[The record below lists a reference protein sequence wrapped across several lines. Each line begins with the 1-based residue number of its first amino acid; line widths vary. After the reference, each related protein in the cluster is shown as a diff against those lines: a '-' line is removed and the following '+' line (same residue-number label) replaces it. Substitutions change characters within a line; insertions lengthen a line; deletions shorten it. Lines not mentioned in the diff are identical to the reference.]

1 MSTNLQTL
9 NQIIICDDNND
20 ILKEQ
25 KLREKEEYN
34 ENLDVDKSYNNSQ
47 KKENSDNE
55 YNNSGK
61 KVIIENKNENSLNS
75 KSLNEINNSDNI
87 NKNDILSEIIIQS
100 PEKIISIEN
109 IKNNENSELLQIKN
123 DISNISSINFLNK
136 IL

>member
-9 NQIIICDDNND
+9 NQIITCDDNND
-20 ILKEQ
+20 ILNEQ

-34 ENLDVDKSYNNSQ
+34 ENLDINKSYNNSQ

-100 PEKIISIEN
+100 PEKTISIEN
-109 IKNNENSELLQIKN
+109 IKNNENSE
-123 DISNISSINFLNK
+123 
-136 IL
+136 